1 MMNQEF
7 LSMGSNSEWELVR
20 EILLNEERIYPW
32 NPMTVEAEAYFS
44 HIETTMEA
52 ETPELVDRVARG
64 YESFYQHLDGLWENA
79 TPAVSEDISTL
90 RSQLD
95 EQFKSIVP
103 EHILANIATKIAELK
118 SSSASLAQQ
127 LIHCV
132 QESLPEWDSEDLF
145 VLARPF
151 AYTMRGTEEEA
162 ALERVLQN
170 AQTLDWET
178 CSDVERARLTLAI
191 ARYGIAYREQ

>member
-7 LSMGSNSEWELVR
+7 PSMGSHSEWELVR
-20 EILLNEERIYPW
+20 DILLNEERIYLW
-32 NPMTVEAEAYFS
+32 NPLTVEAEAYFS
-44 HIETTMEA
+44 QLEMKMEA
-52 ETPELVDRVARG
+52 ETPEFVDRAGQG
-64 YESFYQHLDGLWENA
+64 YELFYQHLDGLWENS
-79 TPAVSEDISTL
+79 TLAVSEGIDAL

-103 EHILANIATKIAELK
+103 QHILANIATKIAELK
-118 SSSASLAQQ
+118 SSSASLAEQM
-127 LIHCV
+127 INCV
-132 QESLPEWDSEDLF
+132 QENLPEWDSEDLF

-151 AYTMRGTEEEA
+151 AYTMRGTEEEV

-178 CSDVERARLTLAI
+178 CSDVDRARLTLAI
-191 ARYGIAYREQ
+191 ARYGIACRDR